1 MDVNKIELIGSKV
14 LIQLDEA
21 KSHTQTETGLVIP
34 LFENATSDAGR
45 PVTTL
50 SAKKY
55 LSKGKIINMSPK
67 AKEEYPQLS
76 VGDEVYVATQVASP
90 QYQFFLT
97 RDQLVIDW
105 TGVIIVNPIQIEA
118 KIN

>member
-1 MDVNKIELIGSKV
+1 MEIVLLGSKV

-21 KSHTQTETGLVIP
+21 TSHTQTETGLVIP
-34 LFENATSDAGR
+34 LFENDMSDGGR
-45 PVTTL
+45 PITKV

-55 LSKGKIINMSPK
+55 LSKGKIINISEK
-67 AKEEYPQLS
+67 AKQEYPELN
-76 VGDEVYVATQVASP
+76 VGDAVFVSTQVASP
-90 QYQFFLT
+90 QYQFFMN
-97 RDQLVIDW
+97 RDQLVLDW